1 MAKPKDRLEAHAAG
15 RDTIAFSEP
24 ILHGKL
30 RFGKG
35 EVVKFPDPRVAAYFD
50 IAFNGTDFS
59 EKKPTRELT
68 ADEINFDPE
77 ADGETIDPQTV
88 IRGREGVADG
98 TTVLGEAGGS
108 VEVADART
116 EA

>member
-1 MAKPKDRLEAHAAG
+1 MAKSKDRLEAHAAG

-24 ILHGKL
+24 VLHGKL

-35 EVVKFPDPRVAAYFD
+35 EVVKFPDPRSAAYFD

-59 EKKPTRELT
+59 DKKPTRELT
-68 ADEINFDPE
+68 AGEINFDPD

-88 IRGREGVADG
+88 IKGREGVADG
-98 TTVLGEAGGS
+98 TTVSGEVGAP
-108 VEVADART
+108 VEVADSRT
-116 EA
+116 EV